1 MTDVPTTQA
10 QQPRQ
15 LTKYEAIKQQ
25 LTSMQASFAAALP
38 PQVRPEK
45 FLGVVLTG
53 LRLNEQ
59 LQNADRTTL
68 YGACLKCAQ
77 DGLLPDGREAAL
89 VLFGDKVQYMPMLGG
104 MLKKVRNSGEIAK
117 ISVQVVYSLDEFDYS
132 LGDDDRLTHKPA
144 MGDRGEPIAAY
155 AIAWL
160 RNGERYCEVMSRDQ
174 IEKVRSV
181 SRAKNNG
188 PWRDWWDEMARKT
201 VFRRLAKW
209 LPQSTDLQQVL
220 EHDNEN
226 YDLTEQP
233 KPPANPMAALKQRI
247 GVAKVEPPTQVPST
261 VADDPEAEFRGDES
275 MGGDA

>member
-1 MTDVPTTQA
+1 MTDTTPTQP
-10 QQPRQ
+10 QQVRQ
-15 LTKYEAIKQQ
+15 LTPYEAIKHQ
-25 LTSMQASFAAALP
+25 LTAMQEQFAAALP

-53 LRLNEQ
+53 VRLNPQ
-59 LQNADRTTL
+59 LQQADRTTL

-89 VLFGDKVQYMPMLGG
+89 VMFGQNVQYMPMIGG
-104 MLKKVRNSGEIAK
+104 LLKKARNSGEIAK
-117 ISVQVVYSLDEFDYS
+117 LSVQVVYSADEFDYE
-132 LGDDDRLTHKPA
+132 LGDSDRLVHKPA
-144 MGDRGEPIAAY
+144 LGERGEPIAAY

-160 RNGERYCEVMSRDQ
+160 KDGSRYCEVMSKDQ
-174 IEKVRSV
+174 IEKVRNV

-220 EHDNEN
+220 EHDNETN
-226 YDLTEQP
+226 DLEQP
-233 KPPANPMAALKQRI
+233 QQKAAPMSRLKAIVGIEQPRPQQPQ
-247 GVAKVEPPTQVPST
+247 VEP
-261 VADDPEAEFRGDES
+261 EFRGDEPNEVTQ
-275 MGGDA
+275 

>member
-1 MTDVPTTQA
+1 VTDVPTTQA

-53 LRLNEQ
+53 LRLNEK

-89 VLFGDKVQYMPMLGG
+89 VLFGDKVQYMPMIGG
-104 MLKKVRNSGEIAK
+104 ILKKVRNSGEIK
-117 ISVQVVYSLDEFDYS
+117 KVSVQVVYSNDEFDYAR
-132 LGDDDRLTHKPA
+132 GDEEWIKHKPA
-144 MGDRGEPIAAY
+144 LGERGEFVAAY

-160 RNGERYCEVMSRDQ
+160 ANGERQFEVMDAAQ
-174 IEKVRSV
+174 IEKVRNV

-188 PWRDWWDEMARKT
+188 PWVDFTDEMRRKT
-201 VFRRLAKW
+201 VFRRLAKL

-247 GVAKVEPPTQVPST
+247 GVSKPEPQPQEPPLPDS
-261 VADDPEAEFRGDES
+261 EAEFRGDAES

>member
-1 MTDVPTTQA
+1 MTDV
-10 QQPRQ
+10 RQ
-15 LTKYEAIKQQ
+15 LTPYESIKQS
-25 LTSMQASFAAALP
+25 LMAMQEQFSAALP

-53 LRLNEQ
+53 IRLNPQ
-59 LQNADRTTL
+59 LQQADRTTL

-89 VLFGDKVQYMPMLGG
+89 VMFGQNVQYMPMLGG
-104 MLKKVRNSGEIAK
+104 MLKKVRNSGEVAK
-117 ISVQVVYSLDEFDYS
+117 ISVQVVYSNDLFDYS

-144 MGDRGEPIAAY
+144 TGERGEPVAAY

-160 RNGERYCEVMSRDQ
+160 KDGSRYCEVMSKDQ
-174 IEKVRSV
+174 IEKVRNV

-209 LPQSTDLQQVL
+209 LPQSTDLAQLL

-226 YDLTEQP
+226 YDLSQPQPP
-233 KPPANPMAALKQRI
+233 KPAPMSRLKAVV
-247 GVAKVEPPTQVPST
+247 GVEPPQPQQPQVEP
-261 VADDPEAEFRGDES
+261 EFRGDAES
-275 MGGDA
+275 TSGDGEP

>member
-15 LTKYEAIKQQ
+15 LTKYESIKQQ
-25 LTSMQASFAAALP
+25 LTSMQGSFAAALP

-53 LRLNEQ
+53 LRLNEK

-89 VLFGDKVQYMPMLGG
+89 VLFGDKVQYMPMIGG
-104 MLKKVRNSGEIAK
+104 ILKKVRNSGEIK
-117 ISVQVVYSLDEFDYS
+117 KVSVQVVYSNDEFDYAR
-132 LGDDDRLTHKPA
+132 GDEEWIKHKPA
-144 MGDRGEPIAAY
+144 LGERGEFVAAY

-160 RNGERYCEVMSRDQ
+160 ANGERQFEVMDAAQ
-174 IEKVRSV
+174 IEKVRNV

-188 PWRDWWDEMARKT
+188 PWVDFTDEMRRKT
-201 VFRRLAKW
+201 VFRRLAKL

-247 GVAKVEPPTQVPST
+247 GVSKPEPQPQEPPLPDS
-261 VADDPEAEFRGDES
+261 EAEFRGDAES

>member
-1 MTDVPTTQA
+1 VSDVPATPSA
-10 QQPRQ
+10 PQPRQ
-15 LTKYEAIKQQ
+15 LTRYESIKQS
-25 LTSMQASFAAALP
+25 LTAMREQFQAALP
-38 PQVRPEK
+38 PQVNLDK
-45 FLGVVLTG
+45 FVGVVLTG
-53 LRLNEQ
+53 IRLNEN
-59 LQNADRTTL
+59 LQGADRTTL

-89 VLFGDKVQYMPMLGG
+89 VMFGQNVQYMPMIGG

-117 ISVQVVYSLDEFDYS
+117 ISVQVVYTNDEFDYS

-144 MGDRGEPIAAY
+144 MGDRGEPMAAY

-160 RNGERYCEVMSRDQ
+160 KDGSRYCEVMSKEQ
-174 IEKVRSV
+174 IEKVRNV

-220 EHDNEN
+220 EHDNEEF
-226 YDLTEQP
+226 DLKQEQP
-233 KPPANPMAALKQRI
+233 KPVPMSRLKQAI
-247 GVAKVEPPTQVPST
+247 GVKVEEPAPPSST
-261 VADDPEAEFRGDES
+261 D
-275 MGGDA
+275 GDAEYREIMGAGGGA